1 MPMKRSIL
9 AAAITIGLAASAN
22 TASAMNQSD
31 ALENI
36 ASVMAA
42 QEVCGFTVNQ
52 DILQIAV
59 QSTFGSVD
67 SVAPGGE
74 HWPEMRTNMSR
85 IQMLTD
91 TESGRA
97 SFCARVRSDLS
108 AFFD

>member
-1 MPMKRSIL
+1 MKRSIL
-9 AAAITIGLAASAN
+9 TVTIAMGLMTSIN

-52 DILQIAV
+52 DILQIAI

-74 HWPEMRTNMSR
+74 HWPKMRTNMSR
-85 IQMLTD
+85 IHMLTD